1 MTLIEAIKSGE
12 KFKRA
17 IWTDDDWI
25 TNESIII
32 PLRRADIVADD
43 WVVKWNFAVEREE
56 LDQEWAKLDLDA
68 IFVNSEKAA
77 EMKRW
82 IAHLVGSEMKRWI
95 AHMVGL

>member
-12 KFKRA
+12 KFKRS

-43 WVVKWNFAVEREE
+43 WEVVGITITPEHFDRAVKKAGWINADKDPLLARIKKE
-56 LDQEWAKLDLDA
+56 L
-68 IFVNSEKAA
+68 
-77 EMKRW
+77 
-82 IAHLVGSEMKRWI
+82 
-95 AHMVGL
+95 GL